1 MRLKVFYLCYHNLM
15 RYLYHDMCIL
25 KIFMRAL
32 EHLIIFLHLHMLASE
47 KLKLNLEIG
56 ILLF

>member
-1 MRLKVFYLCYHNLM
+1 VFYRCYHNLM

-25 KIFMRAL
+25 YILMRAL
-32 EHLIIFLHLHMLASE
+32 ELLLIFLHRHMLASKHF
-47 KLKLNLEIG
+47 KLGLEIS